1 MNRLRGVLLA
11 LITAG
16 LLSIAPVALA
26 GGNDGGNNGGNND
39 GKITICHATGSA
51 TNPFVEITI
60 SENAVEAHRNH
71 QNGEDI
77 IPAPANGCPKAE
89 DHCKDHCCKDDCCK
103 DDCCK
108 DDCCRDDCCKDD
120 CH

>member
-1 MNRLRGVLLA
+1 MKGLRGVLLA
-11 LITAG
+11 LIAVG
-16 LLSIAPVALA
+16 VLSTGPVALA
-26 GGNDGGNNGGNND
+26 GGTNGGNGGGNND

-77 IPAPANGCPKAE
+77 IPAPLGGCPKEE
-89 DHCKDHCCKDDCCK
+89 DHCKDDCCK

-108 DDCCRDDCCKDD
+108 DECCKDECCKDECCKDD
-120 CH
+120 GH